1 MNDSGKTDSDSL
13 ASKNFWQQS
22 AVILAGVVMNFLF
35 AFVIF
40 TALFMVGI
48 EPLGINSKFQTST
61 ETKLI
66 PSFEEAIRVGL
77 IKTDGILLSPMTGS
91 IAAKS
96 GILDGDI
103 LLSINGKNITKPDE
117 MIAQVKQSS
126 AALSFTVRGTG

>member
-1 MNDSGKTDSDSL
+1 
-13 ASKNFWQQS
+13 
-22 AVILAGVVMNFLF
+22 
-35 AFVIF
+35 
-40 TALFMVGI
+40 MVGI